1 MIEPITKKE
10 TDMEYIACYRAED
23 EIISLFATVPE
34 GLTTKEE
41 VMEWMDNLSEADF
54 KPLIVEE

>member
-1 MIEPITKKE
+1 MLASGCEHHQRKIKGKH
-10 TDMEYIACYRAED
+10 MEDD

-41 VMEWMDNLSEADF
+41 LMEWMDNLSEADF

>member
-1 MIEPITKKE
+1 MYTLKLKGKH
-10 TDMEYIACYRAED
+10 MEDD

-54 KPLIVEE
+54 KPLIIEE